1 MPIFKSIKNKKMP
14 KEEKIVLLNKLRHII
29 EFQKDCL
36 FQGNWEEFDMVETE
50 IEKLMVLIASD

>member
-1 MPIFKSIKNKKMP
+1 MP